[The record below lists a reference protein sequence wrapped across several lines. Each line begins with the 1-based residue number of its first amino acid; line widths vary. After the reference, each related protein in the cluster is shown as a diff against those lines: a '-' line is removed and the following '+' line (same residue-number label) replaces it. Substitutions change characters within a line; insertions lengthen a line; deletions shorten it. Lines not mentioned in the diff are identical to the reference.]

1 MTIRP
6 AQIGDHLD
14 QVATPSLLID
24 LDAFERN
31 LDRMASLV
39 PANGKIRLRPHVK
52 THKCIEVAQAQIARG
67 AVGVCVQTVAEAEAM
82 VAGGVRDVLLTNQIA
97 DKARAKRFAALAATA
112 TVASCADDP
121 RHVALL
127 DEAAAAAGTNPG
139 MLVEIDVGQHRCG
152 VEPGRQAAAL
162 AQSIA
167 RSKHLHFR
175 GLQAY
180 HGSAQHLR
188 DPDARR
194 AAIAAAAAATD
205 ATLTEIR
212 KAGLE
217 AEIVGGAGTGTFQ
230 LEQQAGP
237 WTELQAGSYVFM
249 DADYR
254 RNDAPPQFENALFVL
269 ATCSS
274 VARAGHAVIDAGLKA
289 IAFDSGMPLVVAPQG
304 AIYAKA
310 SDEHGTLD
318 LDQAALSIGARVR
331 LIPGHC
337 DPTVSLHDWLVGLRG
352 DRVEALWQV
361 RARGPGL

>member
-1 MTIRP
+1 MKP
-6 AQIGDHLD
+6 ANIGDRLD

-39 PANGKIRLRPHVK
+39 PANGKVRLRPHVK
-52 THKCIEVAQAQIARG
+52 THKCVEVAQAQIARG
-67 AVGVCVQTVAEAEAM
+67 AVGVCAQTVAEAEAM
-82 VAGGVRDVLLTNQIA
+82 VAGGIRDVLLTNQIA
-97 DKARAKRFAALAATA
+97 DASRAARFAALAAHA

-127 DEAAAAAGTNPG
+127 EEAAAAAGTTPG

-152 VEPGRQAAAL
+152 VEPGAQAVAL
-162 AQSIA
+162 AQTIA
-167 RSKHLHFR
+167 RSKHLRFR

-194 AAIAAAAAATD
+194 TAIAASAD
-205 ATLTEIR
+205 ATNATLAALR
-212 KAGLE
+212 NAGLE
-217 AEIVGGAGTGTFQ
+217 AEIVGGAGTGTFE

-249 DADYR
+249 DADYG
-254 RNDAPPQFENALFVL
+254 RNNAPPQFENVLFVL

-289 IAFDSGMPLVVAPQG
+289 IAFDSGMPVIVTPKG
-304 AIYAKA
+304 AVYAGP

-318 LDQAALSIGARVR
+318 LNGALLTIGARVR
-331 LIPGHC
+331 MIPGHC
-337 DPTVSLHDWLVGLRG
+337 DPTVSLHDWLVAVRG

-361 RARGPGL
+361 RARGPAL